1 MKNNAKGKYLKQT
14 SRKSNIPRIL
24 VAVIALLGLLATG
37 IFYITRLNN
46 NNVTI
51 SNAEDAISHAK
62 KLGEE
67 YGYENP
73 GDTLVVT
80 KLDRFA

>member
-67 YGYENP
+67 YGYENQ
-73 GDTLVVT
+73 
-80 KLDRFA
+80 